1 MKDKI
6 ITFLFKITTGNKKV
20 RILLTPIGG
29 GAFIVFSLLFLLIS
43 LVMDNVLRLPRLLLT
58 PFNLIISVPILI
70 LGLLLILWSSL
81 LFAKA
86 KGTPVPFSPPI
97 KLVNTGPYAHI
108 RNPIVLGYIL
118 MFFGVGFLLG
128 SISLV
133 IIITPLFFLLLIL
146 EIKLIEE
153 PELEKRLG
161 KEYLDYKK
169 RVPMFIPWLSA
180 KTKKFE

>member
-1 MKDKI
+1 MKENI
-6 ITFLFKITTGNKKV
+6 ILFLYKITTGNKKV
-20 RILLTPIGG
+20 RLLLTPVGG
-29 GAFIVFSLLFLLIS
+29 GAFIVFSLLFILFS
-43 LVMDNVLRLPRLLLT
+43 FVMDNILNLPRLLPI
-58 PFNLIISVPILI
+58 PFNLLISVPILI

-86 KGTPVPFSPPI
+86 KGTPVPFFPPI
-97 KLVNTGPYAHI
+97 KLVDTGPYAYI

-118 MFFGVGFLLG
+118 MFLGFGILLG

-133 IIITPLFFLLLIL
+133 LIITPFFILLLIL

-161 KEYLDYKK
+161 KEYLDYRK
-169 RVPMFIPWLSA
+169 RVPMFIPRLNI
-180 KTKKFE
+180 KTQK

>member
-1 MKDKI
+1 MKDI
-6 ITFLFKITTGNKKV
+6 IINFLFKIATGNKKV

-29 GAFIVFSLLFLLIS
+29 GAFIVFSIFFVLIS
-43 LVMDNVLRLPRLLLT
+43 LVMDEVLRFPRLLLT
-58 PFNLIISVPILI
+58 PFNLLISIPVFI
-70 LGLLLILWSSL
+70 LGLLLISWSSL

-97 KLVNTGPYAHI
+97 KLVHTGPYTYI

-118 MFFGVGFLLG
+118 LLFGIGFLLR

-133 IIITPLFFLLLIL
+133 MIITPFYFLLLIL

-153 PELEKRLG
+153 PELGKRLG

-169 RVPMFIPWLSA
+169 KVPMFVPRMRM
-180 KTKKFE
+180 KKHS